1 MKVLIVD
8 HSTMFRAKIRKALN
22 GYGAAEVV
30 GSLSKGTL
38 ALQLISQRPV
48 DLLLMGLST
57 AFEADLETLEGIRS
71 ILPSLQVV
79 LFLDDA
85 STSAKI
91 KARIRRLGACKI
103 HIRPSEQSQDE
114 AESLEQI
121 RQCLQSVDAP
131 PPAAAAEAAVP
142 IPKLNIDRHK
152 DYRKVDL
159 NSFAPMICVIASST
173 GGPAALEV
181 VVSKLRGR
189 VPRIPVLLVQHMPE
203 SFTRN
208 LASRL
213 ADLSGV
219 EVREATNGEPVKPGA
234 LILAPG
240 NFHMRLNRNADSN
253 YITLDQG
260 PKVNSV
266 RPAADLLF
274 ISAAQLYGPTCAGMI
289 LTGMGEDGCA
299 GAKAIKAAGGG
310 IMIQDRG
317 SSIVWGMPAAVEKAG
332 AYDLI
337 GDLNACA
344 DQLATFCYG
353 HDTLL
358 LKKSS

>member
-1 MKVLIVD
+1 
-8 HSTMFRAKIRKALN
+8 
-22 GYGAAEVV
+22 
-30 GSLSKGTL
+30 
-38 ALQLISQRPV
+38 
-48 DLLLMGLST
+48 
-57 AFEADLETLEGIRS
+57 
-71 ILPSLQVV
+71 
-79 LFLDDA
+79 
-85 STSAKI
+85 
-91 KARIRRLGACKI
+91 
-103 HIRPSEQSQDE
+103 
-114 AESLEQI
+114 
-121 RQCLQSVDAP
+121 
-131 PPAAAAEAAVP
+131 
-142 IPKLNIDRHK
+142 
-152 DYRKVDL
+152 
-159 NSFAPMICVIASST
+159 MICVIASST

-181 VVSKLRGR
+181 VVSKLHGR

-213 ADLSGV
+213 TDLSGV

-240 NFHMRLNRNADSN
+240 NFHMRLNRKGDAN

-289 LTGMGEDGCA
+289 LTGMGEDGCT
-299 GAKAIKAAGGG
+299 GAKAIKQAGGG

-353 HDTLL
+353 RDKVL

>member
-1 MKVLIVD
+1 
-8 HSTMFRAKIRKALN
+8 
-22 GYGAAEVV
+22 
-30 GSLSKGTL
+30 
-38 ALQLISQRPV
+38 
-48 DLLLMGLST
+48 
-57 AFEADLETLEGIRS
+57 
-71 ILPSLQVV
+71 
-79 LFLDDA
+79 
-85 STSAKI
+85 
-91 KARIRRLGACKI
+91 
-103 HIRPSEQSQDE
+103 
-114 AESLEQI
+114 
-121 RQCLQSVDAP
+121 
-131 PPAAAAEAAVP
+131 
-142 IPKLNIDRHK
+142 
-152 DYRKVDL
+152 
-159 NSFAPMICVIASST
+159 ASST

-181 VVSKLRGR
+181 VVSKLHGR

-213 ADLSGV
+213 TDLSGV

-240 NFHMRLNRNADSN
+240 NFHMRLNRNGDCN

-274 ISAAQLYGPTCAGMI
+274 ISAAQLYGPSCAGMV
-289 LTGMGEDGCA
+289 LTGMGEDGCT
-299 GAKAIKAAGGG
+299 GAKAIKQAGGG
-310 IMIQDRG
+310 IMIQDRD

-344 DQLATFCYG
+344 DQLANFCYG
-353 HDTLL
+353 HDKVL